1 MTPPKGRLHDG
12 KRLHVL
18 RMRLPRW
25 IGAMSKAPSMPVFP
39 DALIGDTTDL
49 SMEEFGAYCMILF
62 VTWRNNG
69 QALADDPVRMARVC
83 RVSERRWTNELRP
96 VLARFFDLTGGTW
109 RQLRLEKEWDF
120 VAKKTACQSDKG
132 KKSAEAKAM
141 KNNKTSSTAV
151 DARLQPEFN
160 PHTHTQLF
168 TSKADALEAT
178 IKPGCVVDV
187 KEIAAKKQ
195 IDAKAEKQPVQ
206 CDEPAPARVG
216 AGMGEEAA
224 HGSSGGECGGIG
236 EPGTTSHAAKPPPRV
251 SDADFDEWWR
261 HAPRKV
267 GRGNA
272 ERAYRAALKH
282 ATPADLLA
290 GIQRFAG
297 QVRGTDPQYI
307 AHPATWLNGKRWLD
321 EPETQNGGL
330 FERYDT
336 QCNRRPPGGWAA
348 AALGIIEDRD

>member
-1 MTPPKGRLHDG
+1 
-12 KRLHVL
+12 
-18 RMRLPRW
+18 
-25 IGAMSKAPSMPVFP
+25 MSKAPSMPVFP

-69 QALADDPVRMARVC
+69 RALPDDPVRMARVC
-83 RVSERRWTNELRP
+83 RVSERRWTNQLRP
-96 VLARFFDLTGGTW
+96 VLTRFFDLTGGTW

-132 KKSAEAKAM
+132 KKSAEAKAL

-178 IKPGCVVDV
+178 IKPGRVADVD
-187 KEIAAKKQ
+187 ENAAKKRA
-195 IDAKAEKQPVQ
+195 DAKAVNPPVQ
-206 CDEPAPARVG
+206 RDEPVSARVV
-216 AGMGEEAA
+216 AGVTPEASLWSNGEE
-224 HGSSGGECGGIG
+224 CGAVG
-236 EPGTTSHAAKPPPRV
+236 KP
-251 SDADFDEWWR
+251 DAPCFADKPESRAFDAEFAEWWR
-261 HAPRKV
+261 HVPRKV

-272 ERAYRAALKH
+272 ERAYRAAQKH
-282 ATPADLLA
+282 ATPGDLLA
-290 GIQRFAG
+290 GIQRFAE

-321 EPETQNGGL
+321 EPEPQNGGKND
-330 FERYDT
+330 RHNHAT
-336 QCNRRPPGGWAA
+336 SGGKPIGGWAA
-348 AALGIIEDRD
+348 AALGIVEGRD